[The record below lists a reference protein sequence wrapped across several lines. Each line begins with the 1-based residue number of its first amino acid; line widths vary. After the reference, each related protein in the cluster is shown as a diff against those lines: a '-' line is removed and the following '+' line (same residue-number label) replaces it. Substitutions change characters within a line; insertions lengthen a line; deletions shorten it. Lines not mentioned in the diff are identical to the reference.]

1 MYILYGDDFTRSM
14 LVRWVLE
21 EGKLEYEH
29 RKIDILKDEHRTAEF
44 LAINPTGLVPV
55 LITPDGNALYE
66 VAALM
71 IYLADRHQLSQLAPA
86 VTDPHRG
93 LFLSTV
99 FYIAGEIQSEMKRFY
114 YPHRFSLRRE
124 DDAGIRDLA
133 KRLLLNHL
141 DVMDARLEKSGPYVL
156 GDRFCLA
163 DWYLSYWMTFLEP
176 NVLRERFPSIAAV
189 YDLVK
194 SRPSTAPYFEVQER
208 VVAHYGRI

>member
-29 RKIDILKDEHRTAEF
+29 RKIDILKGEHRTAEF
-44 LAINPTGLVPV
+44 LALNPSGFVPV
-55 LITPDGNALYE
+55 LITPEGHALYE

-71 IYLADRHQLSQLAPA
+71 VYLADRHQLSELAPA
-86 VTDPHRG
+86 VTDPRRG

-114 YPHRFSLRRE
+114 YPERFSLRRD

-141 DVMDARLEKSGPYVL
+141 DIMNARLEKSGPYVL

-163 DWYLSYWMTFLEP
+163 DWHLSYWMTFLEP
-176 NVLRERFPSIAAV
+176 NTLRERFPSIAAL

-194 SRPSTAPYFEVQER
+194 SRPGTTPYFDAQES
-208 VVAHYGRI
+208 VVAHYGRM